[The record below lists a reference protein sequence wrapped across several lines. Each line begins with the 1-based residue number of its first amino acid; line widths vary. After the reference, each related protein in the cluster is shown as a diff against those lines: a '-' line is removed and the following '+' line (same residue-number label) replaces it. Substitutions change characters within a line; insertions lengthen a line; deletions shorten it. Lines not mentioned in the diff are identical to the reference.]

1 MNGVNAKRL
10 GVQRSIMA
18 MGGELMAIKTSKG
31 DDKARKKCL
40 AALYKRLQRLEKTQ
54 GGYKNV
60 LHKTQG
66 N

>member
-1 MNGVNAKRL
+1 
-10 GVQRSIMA
+10 MA
-18 MGGELMAIKTSKG
+18 MGGKLMAIKTSKG
-31 DDKARKKCL
+31 DGKARGKKCL
-40 AALYKRLQRLEKTQ
+40 AALYRRLQRLEKTQ

>member
-1 MNGVNAKRL
+1 
-10 GVQRSIMA
+10 MA
-18 MGGELMAIKTSKG
+18 MGGKLMAIKTSKG
-31 DDKARKKCL
+31 DGKARKKCL

-54 GGYKNV
+54 GRYKNV

>member
-1 MNGVNAKRL
+1 MDMVGK
-10 GVQRSIMA
+10 
-18 MGGELMAIKTSKG
+18 LMTIKTSKG
-31 DDKARKKCL
+31 DGKARKKCL
-40 AALYKRLQRLEKTQ
+40 ATLYRRLQRLEKTQ

>member
-1 MNGVNAKRL
+1 
-10 GVQRSIMA
+10 MA
-18 MGGELMAIKTSKG
+18 MGGKLMAIKTSASKG
-31 DDKARKKCL
+31 DGKGDVEARKKCL